1 MNTITTITV
10 NPLVESLEGSAK
22 SFMNTYSCVIGT
34 YGNFQLANDLYTDSR
49 NMIEDGDIQ
58 IMNEKFFISECL
70 ENKNYQN
77 YINAGDAELVSI
89 GIPED
94 WFDLKKLSDI
104 TRSVQTHVPL
114 EQVECFNVCAK
125 TVDGTASYV
134 PGEYDSI
141 CWNLAS
147 PIRLNNEEALLE
159 WLDRVHDEFELPELT
174 FLILRLPDGE
184 LFTVYGPRFDG
195 WIYS

>member
-10 NPLVESLEGSAK
+10 NPLVESLEALAK
-22 SFMNTYSCVIGT
+22 AFLIKYSCVNGT
-34 YGNFQLANDLYTDSR
+34 YENFHLANALSTDSL
-49 NMIEDGDIQ
+49 NVIEDGSLQ
-58 IMNEKFFISECL
+58 IMDEQLFISECL
-70 ENKNYQN
+70 ENKNYQKH
-77 YINAGDAELVSI
+77 IAAGDAELVSI

-94 WFDLKKLSDI
+94 WFDRKKLSDI
-104 TRSVQTHVPL
+104 TRGVQTHVPL

-134 PGEYDSI
+134 PGEYESI

-159 WLDRVHDEFELPELT
+159 WLDRVHDEFELPEWT

-184 LFTVYGPRFDG
+184 LFTVYGPRFGG